1 MRTVIQITPV
11 LSLGGAGLL
20 GGLAVEL
27 SGKVPSAGHRPGAK
41 DRAQGARSGRLSTS
55 RASIWLDTSLSLWLK
70 EHIGLRQ

>member
-11 LSLGGAGLL
+11 LRGAGLL

-27 SGKVPSAGHRPGAK
+27 SGKGPSAAA
-41 DRAQGARSGRLSTS
+41 RARDERWPQGAHSGRLGTS